1 MLHSGYRT
9 EECVLGGTELA
20 RAFANGTNEDV
31 EKRVS
36 TSSPEPEDS
45 GMNLSD
51 HAILPLLALVTA
63 QANLYFCIY
72 MQLQF
77 KIRGGEPVSTD
88 SYVCGKHLL

>member
-1 MLHSGYRT
+1 
-9 EECVLGGTELA
+9 
-20 RAFANGTNEDV
+20 
-31 EKRVS
+31 
-36 TSSPEPEDS
+36 
-45 GMNLSD
+45 MNLSD